1 MKSFLISDKRDE
13 LVGMRLAGID
23 GVLAL
28 TREEVLNA
36 IKTAMKNEDI
46 GILILTEYL
55 VDLVSDEVIKLKL
68 KAKRPLIVEIPG
80 RHGSTRSADK
90 ITNYIRDSV
99 GIHI

>member
-1 MKSFLISDKRDE
+1 MKSFLISDERDA

-28 TREEVLNA
+28 TREEALDA
-36 IKTAMKNEDI
+36 IKAAVKNEDI
-46 GILILTEYL
+46 GILILTENL
-55 VDLVSDEVIKLKL
+55 IDLVGDEILRLKL
-68 KAKRPLIVEIPG
+68 KAKKPLIVEIPW

-90 ITNYIRDSV
+90 LTNYIRDSV